1 MKITVNPDRSVKK
14 EYGENEIN
22 DGSQNENRVTTVS
35 FEVPEDYSDFTK
47 RIVFITKDGNYFDE
61 IVNDEYVLKNNITKY
76 KKLAAFVWLIN
87 TTTHQDFRS
96 EVFPLEFNYNE
107 NFSDSVPSE
116 QEISQIEILFE
127 RLEDLIEEVESLGS
141 LTREIVEEL
150 PTENI
155 DPDVI
160 YMVLREDSEPNNIYD
175 EWMYINNNWEKIGTT
190 DIDLTDYVKN
200 TDYATNSTGGVIKVD
215 GGYALQLSPTGA
227 IMGLSRTVAQYGNL
241 DNAGIICKGTLE
253 NVLNARI
260 GDIATLLDEI
270 NRGGDLVWGQ

>member
-14 EYGENEIN
+14 EYEENEIN
-22 DGSQNENRVTTVS
+22 DGSQNENRVTTIS

-61 IVNDEYVLKNNITKY
+61 IANDEYVLKNNITKY
-76 KKLAAFVWLIN
+76 KKLVAFVWLIN

-116 QEISQIEILFE
+116 QEMSQIEILFE

-190 DIDLTDYVKN
+190 DTNLTDYVKN
-200 TDYATNSTGGVIKVD
+200 TDYASASVGGVVKIDTNYGIERLSSGIVYAGTTSYANYGIKNEH
-215 GGYALQLSPTGA
+215 YFIS
-227 IMGLSRTVAQYGNL
+227 
-241 DNAGIICKGTLE
+241 KGTLE

-260 GDIATLLDEI
+260 GDISTILQELDT
-270 NRGGDLVWGQ
+270 GSGV